1 MGTLSKVLSLPEG
14 EVQPVSWRTSGSGGA
29 AAPPPRVVRAAAPAA
44 PQPVGAPAN
53 ADFEAQVHQQLQV
66 AFESGVQE
74 GESAARQKLEGE
86 VRRAVEQLAVSA
98 AELTASRADA
108 IRRAE
113 GDVVR
118 LSLEIARRILH
129 REVSVD
135 PAALSALVRAA
146 LEKLASQQICRVRVH
161 PDQEQLVRTT
171 LTQLGRGSEI
181 EIVADVAQSRGG
193 ALFETGSGS
202 LDASIE
208 TQLRE
213 IERGF
218 ADRLQERP

>member
-1 MGTLSKVLSLPEG
+1 MATLSKVLPYAEG
-14 EVQPVSWRTSGSGGA
+14 DAQPVSWRTSGSGSA
-29 AAPPPRVVRAAAPAA
+29 AAPSPQVVRSGSPASQPAAA
-44 PQPVGAPAN
+44 GANP
-53 ADFEAQVHQQLQV
+53 DFEAQVHQQLQA
-66 AFESGVQE
+66 AFDSGLRE
-74 GESAARQKLEGE
+74 GETAARQKLEAE
-86 VRRAVEQLAVSA
+86 VRRAVEQMAVSA
-98 AELTASRADA
+98 AGLAASRAET

-113 GDVVR
+113 ADVVQ

-135 PAALSALVRAA
+135 PAALNALVRAA
-146 LEKLASQQICRVRVH
+146 LEKLASKQICCVRVH
-161 PDQEQLVRTT
+161 PDQEQLVRAT
-171 LTQLGRGSEI
+171 LAQLGRGSEI
-181 EIVADVAQSRGG
+181 EIVPDVTQSRGG
-193 ALFETGSGS
+193 ALFETESGT